1 MSNHT
6 AACLTVRY
14 SLITKFWP
22 MRCKHSCVT
31 PLEVSFKEQ
40 DTLFLTPSSFLL
52 AGKQTR
58 YLKLEQPSWIPSGEV
73 TCPGWNTIM
82 REEIWILN
90 YSKMLSYQFWTAL
103 FLTFMWE
110 INFYLLSHYY
120 FWYFCPSQP
129 TYPNYQKIQGHI
141 LQIKHGCI
149 GTGYGTGQPLLVS
162 LDLWGPSSLGLS
174 VSQPY

>member
-1 MSNHT
+1 MWQRLPALLQYLFIPFSTKMYHFLSNHT

-82 REEIWILN
+82 RRNLNLELFQDAILSVLDCSLLDFYVRN
-90 YSKMLSYQFWTAL
+90 KFLPFKSLL
-103 FLTFMWE
+103 FLIF
-110 INFYLLSHYY
+110 LSLTANL
-120 FWYFCPSQP
+120 SQ
-129 TYPNYQKIQGHI
+129 
-141 LQIKHGCI
+141 
-149 GTGYGTGQPLLVS
+149 QPK
-162 LDLWGPSSLGLS
+162 DTRTHPAN
-174 VSQPY
+174 